1 MKTLA
6 LLACETDKILFV
18 DVDSTIY
25 TKIFSELFSKRR
37 FRNYRYISD
46 LFKNILF
53 IIVENHEK
61 KNGVSRVSFRLIV
74 CRGNCIGG
82 KVYLKV
88 KI

>member
-18 DVDSTIY
+18 DVYSTIY

-37 FRNYRYISD
+37 FRNYCYISD

-53 IIVENHEK
+53 IIVENHE